1 VGANDNGVLA
11 RLGLMSGLW
20 LLAASGC
27 QACEGGQRSAPEA
40 GPQARATDEQSTYA
54 GALLAV
60 DHQLADARELVE
72 GRGGWADHELV
83 AQLLVRRAR
92 LTGAIEDWVAADR
105 ALDAGFAVAPEGG
118 GPVFTRLELDL
129 SLHRLDQ
136 ARIRMAQIEAAPVR
150 TTAMEIQ
157 LVTARGELAAQRG
170 DLDAAREAFEHAREL
185 GADKAVT
192 ASRLALLAGR
202 RGDHEAALVAFAGA
216 QAEASAGQG
225 AAWLLLQIGLLEW
238 SRDRPEA
245 ALASYDAAEQAFP
258 GWWLVTEHRA
268 EALAALGRIT
278 EAESLYREV
287 IEQTGHPEFMDAL
300 AEILSSQSGQPGQPG
315 QSDHARDAEAQTWIA
330 AARREH
336 ERRLAAL
343 PQGAGAHALD
353 HLIQFAPNE
362 PRTLEL
368 ARQVAELAPN
378 EDNLRRLAEL
388 SLALGQVEVARAALT
403 QARAGGANNRA
414 LDQLARLAGL

>member
-1 VGANDNGVLA
+1 LGTHENGVLA
-11 RLGLMSGLW
+11 RLGLMSGVW
-20 LLAASGC
+20 LLAALAASGC
-27 QACEGGQRSAPEA
+27 HACEGEQRSAPEA
-40 GPQARATDEQSTYA
+40 APHARATDEQATYA

-60 DHQLADARELVE
+60 DRQLDDARELVE
-72 GRGGWADHELV
+72 RRGGWGDHELV

-92 LTGAIEDWVAADR
+92 LTGSIEDWLAADR

-118 GPVFTRLELDL
+118 GPVYARLELDL

-136 ARIRMAQIEAAPVR
+136 ARARIAQIEAALVR
-150 TTAMEIQ
+150 TSAMQIQ

-170 DLDAAREAFEHAREL
+170 DLDGARQAFEHAREL
-185 GADKAVT
+185 GADPAVT
-192 ASRLALLAGR
+192 AGRLALLARR
-202 RGDHEAALVAFAGA
+202 RGDHEAALVAFAEA
-216 QAEASAGQG
+216 QADANIGQG
-225 AAWLLLQIGLLEW
+225 AAWLLLQVGLVEW

-258 GWWLVTEHRA
+258 GWWLVAEHRA
-268 EALAALGRIT
+268 EALAALGRIP

-300 AEILSSQSGQPGQPG
+300 AEILSSQSDPAGG
-315 QSDHARDAEAQTWIA
+315 AEAQTWIA
-330 AARREH
+330 TARREH

-353 HLIQFAPNE
+353 HLIQFAPDE

-388 SLALGQVEVARAALT
+388 SLALGQVEAARTALT
-403 QARAGGANNRA
+403 QARASGASNRE
-414 LDQLARLAGL
+414 LDQLAQIAGPSPG